1 MKTLYLN
8 GWEVSANLED
18 RRVVVSHQTTGE
30 VQKVALFSLQRV
42 VCVGQPHLTMPLL
55 HELMRQG
62 ITIVFLNGH
71 GECLNAIY
79 PTINGNAP
87 RRLRQYAVASDPNRS
102 LPIAKAL
109 IDAKIRNLRR
119 TLQRLAGTRGLTE
132 QPAHRQA
139 MDTLQDCRRQLTG
152 LSTHDALRG
161 CEGIASACYFA
172 QLDTYLPPDM
182 PFVMRTR
189 RPPRNPV
196 NALLSWTYA
205 IITNDIVSA
214 IRTAELDPCLG
225 VLHQPSLGRPALALD
240 LIEPFRA
247 PLCDLLVIHLIN
259 HRVLTPDD
267 FDFSDDGAYSLK
279 REARRKFFVSY
290 ETTMQRSFR
299 RPGDERHTTFRDA
312 IQDDAYAFCQF
323 LADGHVPEF
332 FLMP

>member
-18 RRVVVSHQTTGE
+18 RRVVVSHRTTGE

-55 HELMRQG
+55 HELMRQN

-79 PTINGNAP
+79 PNLNGNAP

-139 MDTLQDCRRQLTG
+139 MDTLQDCRGSSR
-152 LSTHDALRG
+152 
-161 CEGIASACYFA
+161 AS
-172 QLDTYLPPDM
+172 
-182 PFVMRTR
+182 
-189 RPPRNPV
+189 RPM
-196 NALLSWTYA
+196 T
-205 IITNDIVSA
+205 
-214 IRTAELDPCLG
+214 
-225 VLHQPSLGRPALALD
+225 PSEAARASPRPATSLSS
-240 LIEPFRA
+240 
-247 PLCDLLVIHLIN
+247 
-259 HRVLTPDD
+259 TPTC
-267 FDFSDDGAYSLK
+267 
-279 REARRKFFVSY
+279 RRTCPS
-290 ETTMQRSFR
+290 S
-299 RPGDERHTTFRDA
+299 
-312 IQDDAYAFCQF
+312 
-323 LADGHVPEF
+323 
-332 FLMP
+332 

>member
-8 GWEVSANLED
+8 GWEVEARLED
-18 RRVVVSHQTTGE
+18 RRVVVTHRTTGE

-79 PTINGNAP
+79 PTVNGNAP
-87 RRLRQYAVASDPNRS
+87 RRLRQYAVASDPSRS

-119 TLQRLAGTRGLTE
+119 VLQRLAGTRGLTE

-139 MDTLQDCRRQLTG
+139 MDTLADCRRELHG
-152 LSTHDALRG
+152 LDSHDALRG
-161 CEGIASACYFA
+161 CEGAASACYFA

-182 PFVMRTR
+182 PFAMRTR

-205 IITNDIVSA
+205 IVTQDIVSA
-214 IRTAELDPCLG
+214 IRLAELDPCLG

-247 PLCDLLVIHLIN
+247 PLCDLLALHLIN
-259 HRVLTPDD
+259 HRVLTADD
-267 FDFSDDGAYSLK
+267 FDCSGDGAYTLK
-279 REARRKFFVSY
+279 HEAKRKFFASY
-290 ETTMQRSFR
+290 ETTMQRRFR
-299 RPGDERHTTFRDA
+299 RPGDERHITFRDA
-312 IQDDAYAFCQF
+312 IQDDAYAFCSF
-323 LADGHVPEF
+323 LADGHIPEF